1 MRKVVKYAVFKT
13 KWGYF
18 GLAGTEYAL
27 CRTQLPGPKPE
38 KIKALLLK
46 NLSAPNRVPRQSRD
60 RKGVLIHEHQVSL
73 VCRSFSEGGSIEFD
87 KTFFKTLQEQIAAYF
102 EGACVNFSRDIPL
115 ALDGFSSFGIS
126 VLTTCRAIEFGQTI
140 TYGRLAKKSGRP
152 NASRAVGS
160 TLAKNPLPLL
170 IPCHRVIRSDGK
182 LGGFSAPG
190 GVNLKKRLLLHEK
203 CSKRQPE
210 NLFLL
215 T

>member
-1 MRKVVKYAVFKT
+1 MPDAR
-13 KWGYF
+13 
-18 GLAGTEYAL
+18 
-27 CRTQLPGPKPE
+27 
-38 KIKALLLK
+38 
-46 NLSAPNRVPRQSRD
+46 
-60 RKGVLIHEHQVSL
+60 QVSSIKYR
-73 VCRSFSEGGSIEFD
+73 VSSIENQVSSIEFD

-102 EGACVNFSRDIPL
+102 EGAHVNFSRDIPL
-115 ALDGFSSFGIS
+115 TIDGFSSFGIS
-126 VLTTCRAIEFGQTI
+126 VLTASRAIGFGQMV

-160 TLAKNPLPLL
+160 VLAKNPLPLI

-182 LGGFSAPG
+182 LGGFSATG

>member
-1 MRKVVKYAVFKT
+1 MQKVVKYAVFKT

-27 CRTQLPGPKPE
+27 CRTQLPGQKPE

-46 NLSAPNRVPRQSRD
+46 NFHHPQ
-60 RKGVLIHEHQVSL
+60 
-73 VCRSFSEGGSIEFD
+73 FD

-102 EGACVNFSRDIPL
+102 EGAHVNFSRDIPL
-115 ALDGFSSFGIS
+115 ALDGLSSFGIS
-126 VLTTCRAIEFGQTI
+126 VLTASRAIEFGQTI

-160 TLAKNPLPLL
+160 TLAKNPIPLI

-190 GVNLKKRLLLHEK
+190 GITVKKKMLELEYEALG
-203 CSKRQPE
+203 
-210 NLFLL
+210 L
-215 T
+215 

>member
-1 MRKVVKYAVFKT
+1 MQKVVKYAVFKT

-46 NLSAPNRVPRQSRD
+46 NLLAPNRVPRQSRD
-60 RKGVLIHEHQVSL
+60 RKGVVIHEHQVS
-73 VCRSFSEGGSIEFD
+73 SIEFD

-126 VLTTCRAIEFGQTI
+126 VLTTCRDIGFGQTI

-160 TLAKNPLPLL
+160 ALAKNPLPLL

-203 CSKRQPE
+203 TNHSI
-210 NLFLL
+210 
-215 T
+215 

>member
-1 MRKVVKYAVFKT
+1 MQKVTRYVILKT

-18 GLAGTEYAL
+18 GLAGTEYGL
-27 CRTQLPGPKPE
+27 YRTQLPGPKPE
-38 KIKALLLK
+38 KIKVLLLK

-60 RKGVLIHEHQVSL
+60 RKGAVIHGHQVSL
-73 VCRSFSEGGSIEFD
+73 VHRSFSEGGSIEFD

-102 EGACVNFSRDIPL
+102 EGNCVNFSRDIPL

-140 TYGRLAKKSGRP
+140 TYGRLTKKSGRP

-160 TLAKNPLPLL
+160 VLAKNPLPLL

-190 GVNLKKRLLLHEK
+190 GVNLKKSLLLHEK
-203 CSKRQPE
+203 
-210 NLFLL
+210 NLF
-215 T
+215 

>member
-1 MRKVVKYAVFKT
+1 MQKVVKYAVFKT

-46 NLSAPNRVPRQSRD
+46 NFHHPQL
-60 RKGVLIHEHQVSL
+60 
-73 VCRSFSEGGSIEFD
+73 D
-87 KTFFKTLQEQIAAYF
+87 KTFFKTLREQIAAYF
-102 EGACVNFSRDIPL
+102 EGNYVNFSRDIPL
-115 ALDGFSSFGIS
+115 ALDGLSSFGIS
-126 VLTTCRAIEFGQTI
+126 VLTTCRNIGFGQTI

-190 GVNLKKRLLLHEK
+190 GITLKKKMLELEYKAIRI
-203 CSKRQPE
+203 
-210 NLFLL
+210 
-215 T
+215 

>member
-1 MRKVVKYAVFKT
+1 MQKVIKYAVFKT
-13 KWGYF
+13 KWGHF

-27 CRTQLPGPKPE
+27 YRTQLPGPKPE

-60 RKGVLIHEHQVSL
+60 RKGAVIHEHQVS
-73 VCRSFSEGGSIEFD
+73 SIDFD

-102 EGACVNFSRDIPL
+102 EGAYVNFSWDISL
-115 ALDGFSSFGIS
+115 TIDGLSSFGIS
-126 VLTTCRAIEFGQTI
+126 VLTTCRDIEFGQTV

-160 TLAKNPLPLL
+160 ALAKNPLPLL

-190 GVNLKKRLLLHEK
+190 GITLKKRMLELERKIL
-203 CSKRQPE
+203 RA
-210 NLFLL
+210 
-215 T
+215 

>member
-1 MRKVVKYAVFKT
+1 MQKVVKYAIFKT

-46 NLSAPNRVPRQSRD
+46 NLSAPNRVPGQSRD
-60 RKGVLIHEHQVSL
+60 RKGVVIHEHQVS
-73 VCRSFSEGGSIEFD
+73 SIEFD

-102 EGACVNFSRDIPL
+102 EGAHVNFSRDIPL
-115 ALDGFSSFGIS
+115 TIDGFSSFGIS
-126 VLTTCRAIEFGQTI
+126 VLTASRAIGFGQMV

-160 TLAKNPLPLL
+160 VLAKNPLPLI
-170 IPCHRVIRSDGK
+170 IPCHRIIRSDGK
-182 LGGFSAPG
+182 LGGFSATG

>member
-1 MRKVVKYAVFKT
+1 MQKVIKYVIFKT
-13 KWGYF
+13 RWGHF
-18 GLAGTEYAL
+18 GLASTEYGL

-46 NLSAPNRVPRQSRD
+46 NFHHPQL
-60 RKGVLIHEHQVSL
+60 
-73 VCRSFSEGGSIEFD
+73 D
-87 KTFFKTLQEQIAAYF
+87 KTFLRTLQEQIAAYF

-126 VLTTCRAIEFGQTI
+126 VLTACRAIEFGQTI

-152 NASRAVGS
+152 AASRAVGS
-160 TLAKNPLPLL
+160 ALAKNPLPLI

-190 GVNLKKRLLLHEK
+190 GIILKKKMLELECEALR
-203 CSKRQPE
+203 
-210 NLFLL
+210 N
-215 T
+215 